1 MPTERVLFMGSPEI
15 AVPALE
21 ALLRDGENIVGV
33 VSQPDRP
40 VGRHQIL
47 TPPSVAAFAKE
58 KNLPLFQPEKVKNN
72 PEFLEIIK
80 NLKPDVVIVV
90 AYGRLL
96 PKEFLEIPP
105 RGCINVHFSL
115 LPKYRGAAPM
125 QRALMNAEE
134 ETGVT
139 TFLIVEKLDAGPILM
154 QKKVAIHEE
163 DTTEL
168 LGKRLTVVGTQLI
181 QETLAGLRSGDLKPM
196 PQNDREVTLAP
207 PLVKEDG
214 LVKWNEKARY
224 VGGQIRGVTPWP
236 GAYTFWNGKR
246 LKIHRAEIL
255 EGKRSV
261 EPGTIMEV
269 TEEGIEVACSNGA
282 LILTE
287 LQLEGSRRLPVK
299 DFLKGHPMAVG
310 EKL

>member
-1 MPTERVLFMGSPEI
+1 MSSDRVLFMGSPEI
-15 AVPALE
+15 AVPTLE
-21 ALLRDGENIVGV
+21 ALLQAGENIVGV

-40 VGRHQIL
+40 VGRHQVL
-47 TPPSVAAFAKE
+47 TPPAVAAFAKE

-72 PEFLEIIK
+72 PEFLETIK

-96 PKEFLEIPP
+96 PKDFLDLPP

-125 QRALMNAEE
+125 QRALMNAET

-139 TFLIVEKLDAGPILM
+139 TFRIVEKLDAGPILM
-154 QKKVAIHEE
+154 QKKVEIHEE
-163 DTTEL
+163 DTTEI
-168 LGKRLTVVGTQLI
+168 LGRRLTVIGTQLVK
-181 QETLAGLRSGDLKPM
+181 ETLASLRSGALKPI
-196 PQNDREVTLAP
+196 PQNDREATLAP
-207 PLVKEDG
+207 PLTKEDG

-224 VGGQIRGVTPWP
+224 VCGQIRGVTPWP
-236 GAYTFWNGKR
+236 GAYTFWENKR

-255 EGKRSV
+255 EGKRSA
-261 EPGTIMEV
+261 EPGTV
-269 TEEGIEVACSNGA
+269 TEIIEEGIEVACTNGA
-282 LILTE
+282 LLLTE
-287 LQLEGSRRLPVK
+287 LQLEGGRRLSAK
-299 DFLKGHPMAVG
+299 DFLKGHAIAVG